1 VARSVLPREAFAIGQ
16 MVFKAGDPPR
26 FAYLLQSGVVE
37 VVLEDGTVVSTL
49 EAGAIFGE
57 MALIEDSPR
66 SAGVRAT
73 EAANCILI
81 TRQEFER
88 RLEKSD
94 PFVRSMLK
102 ILAQRLRVTNEN

>member
-1 VARSVLPREAFAIGQ
+1 MARAILPRESFAIGQ
-16 MVFKAGDPPR
+16 MIFKTGDAPR

-37 VVLEDGTVVSTL
+37 VVLDDGTVVSTL

-57 MALIEDSPR
+57 MALIDESPR
-66 SAGVRAT
+66 SAGVRAV
-73 EAANCILI
+73 EPANCILI

-102 ILAQRLRVTNEN
+102 LLSQRLRATNES

>member
-1 VARSVLPREAFAIGQ
+1 VARAILPRESFAVGQ
-16 MVFKAGDPPR
+16 MIFKTGDTPR
-26 FAYLLQSGVVE
+26 FAYLLQAGVVE
-37 VVLEDGTVVSTL
+37 VVLEDGAVVSTL

-57 MALIEDSPR
+57 MALIDESAR
-66 SAGVRAT
+66 SAGVRVA
-73 EAANCILI
+73 EAATCILI

-102 ILAQRLRVTNEN
+102 LLAQRLRVTNEN